1 MFHLVNAWNGLKTYW
16 TSNSEINGRIV
27 SCRDRTYIVY
37 EYVYVKGKVAM
48 AIPFLYHNYTKP
60 ISYAPR
66 RFVFIVFLLFCGA
79 CVYVVLY
86 TLVVLLVPIVCS
98 SACNIVWHMWFSII
112 VPTSWNKKKKKPSTF
127 THTLINKNPPFLQC
141 IHERGQ
147 LTHWPA
153 GVCEATNPYYTY
165 TIILFC
171 RRNNFWWEQ
180 HYTDANIFNGNRVFF
195 WSSV

>member
-112 VPTSWNKKKKKPSTF
+112 VPTSWNKKKKKAIHLHAYIDKQKSSISPM
-127 THTLINKNPPFLQC
+127 HTR
-141 IHERGQ
+141 ERPIDT
-147 LTHWPA
+147 LTGWCLWGYKPILYI
-153 GVCEATNPYYTY
+153 YYY
-165 TIILFC
+165 IILPKK
-171 RRNNFWWEQ
+171 
-180 HYTDANIFNGNRVFF
+180 
-195 WSSV
+195 